1 MSNRQLTLP
10 VRYQI
15 SALWKMGLKK
25 KEIAEHVGF
34 HPATIGREI
43 KRNSREDIY
52 DPDRAQKFADMR
64 RSEPRAPRK
73 IDELLEVFIEVCL
86 ELGDT
91 PEQMSAYLLVVENI
105 KLSAQ
110 SIYNWINEPY
120 KKREKLQKMLP
131 RANASRKARN
141 KKKTYIDK
149 KESALKPSIND
160 RPKEIDE
167 RGRVGDLEI
176 DLIVGKNHKS
186 SVLTIC
192 DRMSLYTMAAILPD
206 QTSEV
211 VEKKLLELLLP
222 YKEKIHSITSDNGS
236 EFSNWKSVSTK
247 LGCKYYF
254 CNPYHSWERGTIEN
268 TNGIIRRSYPK
279 KTDFN
284 LVDEKEFQFRIDL
297 MNFRLRKRIGFKT
310 PDELFHKRE
319 SIWKTMRKIAL

>member
-1 MSNRQLTLP
+1 M
-10 VRYQI
+10 
-15 SALWKMGLKK
+15 LWKMGFKK
-25 KEIAEHVGF
+25 KEIAEEVKF
-34 HPATIGREI
+34 HPSTIGREI

-52 DPDRAQKFADMR
+52 DPERAQKFANMR
-64 RSEPRAPRK
+64 RKMPRTRRI
-73 IDELLEVFIEVCL
+73 IDDSLECFIEVSL
-86 ELGDT
+86 QLGDT
-91 PEQMSAYLLVVENI
+91 PEQMSAYLLSVEGI

-110 SIYNWINEPY
+110 SIYNWIKEPL
-120 KKREKLQKMLP
+120 KGREKWQKLLP
-131 RANASRKARN
+131 RAKASRKAMN
-141 KKKTYIDK
+141 KKKTYINNK
-149 KESALKPSIND
+149 KGDSRVFIGDRLKVINN
-160 RPKEIDE
+160 RRRI
-167 RGRVGDLEI
+167 GDLEI

-186 SVLTIC
+186 FVLTIC
-192 DRMSLYTMAAILPD
+192 DRKTLYTMAAILPD
-206 QTSEV
+206 QTADT
-211 VEKKLLELLLP
+211 VESKLLELLLP
-222 YKEKIHSITSDNGS
+222 YKDKIHSITSDNGS